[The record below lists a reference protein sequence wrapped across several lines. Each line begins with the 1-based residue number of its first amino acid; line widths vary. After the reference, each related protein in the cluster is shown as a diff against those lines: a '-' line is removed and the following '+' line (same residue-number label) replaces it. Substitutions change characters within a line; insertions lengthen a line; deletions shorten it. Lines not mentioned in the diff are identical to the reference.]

1 MNGKEIFSN
10 DTNETMQELQ
20 DPITPKQGS
29 ALVLS
34 MSVIRQKKT
43 VKTVITIFRMVITRK
58 VAG

>member
-1 MNGKEIFSN
+1 
-10 DTNETMQELQ
+10 MQELQ